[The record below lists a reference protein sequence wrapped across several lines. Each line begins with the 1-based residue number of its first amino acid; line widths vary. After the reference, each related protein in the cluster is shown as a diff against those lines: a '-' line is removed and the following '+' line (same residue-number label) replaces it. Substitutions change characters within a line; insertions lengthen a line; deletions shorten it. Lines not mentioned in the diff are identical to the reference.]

1 MSMEKE
7 ALTIPKDVFH
17 SKFRWSFFQ
26 ARKDPIF
33 CLFLI
38 TCVVIKFSRFEGS
51 VSVLVILVGSYLA
64 GARRAL
70 KKNIEKLC
78 NEVIDQRPGADTLKW
93 NLITQR
99 LNGLLYDEGLYNN
112 PYCIFDGEH
121 CQELFREL
129 VLEPSLQ
136 KSDKLY
142 LETANFAK
150 ASRLYQEDLLRQ
162 WKDFA
167 DNGKLEDSEER
178 ESYEKLSWHT
188 HYNEVFW
195 SMCRFL
201 SFTLQPP
208 YCLCPLVAIRPKLS
222 VTRNSLALIVV
233 YLFVVLSYRRIKIEE
248 MKIEAR
254 LTFLKTVSLVRPHA
268 QVEGWN
274 VVAKRMNKYMYE
286 EKGWHSKEF
295 FHDGED
301 CSRYFKMEFTSST
314 APTKYR
320 DLKPFIETAVKFDGT
335 SEENDV

>member
-1 MSMEKE
+1 MEKE

-178 ESYEKLSWHT
+178 ESYEKLA
-188 HYNEVFW
+188 
-195 SMCRFL
+195 FL
-201 SFTLQPP
+201 AYTLQRSFLEYVPFFEL
-208 YCLCPLVAIRPKLS
+208 YTATS
-222 VTRNSLALIVV
+222 
-233 YLFVVLSYRRIKIEE
+233 VLSLSTGCDSSETQRYQKLTGAHCCLPFCCPFLPQNKDRRNENRG
-248 MKIEAR
+248 EANIPQDSIFGQASRSSRR
-254 LTFLKTVSLVRPHA
+254 LERRGEA
-268 QVEGWN
+268 
-274 VVAKRMNKYMYE
+274 YE
-286 EKGWHSKEF
+286 
-295 FHDGED
+295 
-301 CSRYFKMEFTSST
+301 
-314 APTKYR
+314 
-320 DLKPFIETAVKFDGT
+320 
-335 SEENDV
+335 